1 MLFPLGFDAKL
12 KHEKREKQEETNYI
26 VSFMFHL
33 NNTSLRIVRKEMSP
47 PLMKL
52 PSLYEGM
59 RWSWKHA
66 LNKNR
71 KKHLFAW

>member
-12 KHEKREKQEETNYI
+12 KHEKREKQEETNCI

-52 PSLYEGM
+52 PSLMKG
-59 RWSWKHA
+59 
-66 LNKNR
+66 
-71 KKHLFAW
+71 